1 MDAYRDAERSEP
13 WRALR
18 APSALDSTRAP
29 MRALHINLA
38 CFDPLRRRSMA
49 IEDIDV
55 ADMFRVDP
63 QRIGALDPYAAVD
76 LAGRLIRADASASGI
91 PANVVDIQS
100 NIAAPDGGVD
110 GAAIDSPCKSV
121 HGLVKKGMTAYQ
133 FRTGAFVPS
142 SSIAGILFT
151 RQGEVKPRI
160 RSCIEGGGTLVVM
173 LFGWDGAARTE
184 DDMLAER
191 FKRALAAKSGTLA
204 GAKVDVWG
212 LNRIA
217 AAIER
222 FPGLAAGAGG
232 GIPAGTPA
240 MSHHEWSRVLDMTQP
255 FRHGKAEDGV
265 VERIRARLRRGGDV
279 PVHVRVSGPPGS
291 GKTRLVLEATRADDL
306 APRVI
311 YTAKP
316 SIAES
321 IISARARI
329 TGEAGGGRL
338 IIIVDECDLI
348 HQFNLWRRLSGDK
361 EGAADLVT
369 IYNEP
374 GADRESTLQVEVP
387 GMGDEQ
393 IIEILE
399 DYAEGEIGNIGA
411 WVDHC
416 RPSPRAAHVVGRNLS
431 AGSGNLYGDPDDAMV
446 WERYIAG
453 QGELGGGEYKDRLAV
468 LLWLS
473 QFTRFGFDAP
483 YEHDGAR
490 IADLVHRHH
499 AEIPAYRFREVVR
512 TLRSMRVLQGGPILY
527 ITPRILHEYLWLKW
541 WERYGQGDMPQLP
554 PGDDGDKGDGTDAR
568 GEGEAGH
575 LQTLHSRYYHM
586 MESMRRNKDTASA
599 LGALFGKGGPL
610 EEGSASGDGLDSYL
624 FMAASEASPAAAIGY
639 AEAAV
644 AAMRR
649 RDRGDVPVMQWHAAV
664 AAGRRMIGTRET
676 FARAARLL
684 LALADPDADGGE
696 GDAFAADACG
706 TFCDAL
712 DPAPAMGLPGIPL
725 AERLDVLSGAVRRG
739 AGEGSGAQDCER
751 ARRVG
756 LRACGTVLAM
766 RHFSPEVPHRHC
778 VGDNAA
784 YWRPENRDE
793 LAVYLRGV
801 LELAVEAGLDSG
813 GSEAVRKEAAGA
825 VFGSLAQTALLPE
838 VAERSVEAAERMR
851 EAGLIDGEM
860 LLGAAEG
867 LAMHESHRIAPAA
880 MRRIAAIVDRGAAA
894 ASGEGLHERL
904 ARRIG
909 VDGYKRRLRFDT
921 AGNDRDAIG
930 LLADELAR
938 DAAALDA
945 ELEWLVGEGA
955 DGRCAALLGY
965 ELAARDCGEGGD
977 ADADAMPPPPP
988 LLLGR
993 IEDATRREGLEGG
1006 GGHLLAGYL
1015 VGMGKKRPR
1024 MAEATLERILE
1035 EGDLRGILAMVA
1047 GMSGEVSERLARRM
1061 AQAVVDGRL
1070 ERRELAT
1077 TVRGRTLDG
1086 ISDEAFCI
1094 VAGALASGRAAAAD
1108 SEEGRQ
1114 DGDSRGDDDTVG
1126 SAMLSMVRTRYV
1138 DRRRGGS
1145 DGAGRPGRVLVE
1157 AITGM
1162 LLHGD
1167 VLGGKPGAG
1176 LRYVDVEMWVT
1187 AALALARR
1195 EGDEETASRLAEG
1208 VLGRL
1213 GVRGIFE
1220 TDAAVVSAAP
1230 LLDEIARAHP
1240 RAAWRIAASFMG
1252 PPLDKRA
1259 YYVRAWLAGRPGG
1272 QRPRARPDEAGGIAA
1287 LPAQVVLEWAAEDPR
1302 ARPQRI
1308 ADLLSPPSLGT
1319 ARDLVVR
1326 FGGLDGVAEG
1336 AAHGFK
1342 AWRVWGPAE
1351 SDMQD
1356 ALARLGAMRRGEA
1369 DPRAAAWL
1377 DERIG
1382 ELVAEVDR
1390 RRGRAAR
1397 PERAAPLLSG

>member
-1 MDAYRDAERSEP
+1 MK
-13 WRALR
+13 
-18 APSALDSTRAP
+18 
-29 MRALHINLA
+29 
-38 CFDPLRRRSMA
+38 
-49 IEDIDV
+49 IEDTYV

-63 QRIGALDPYAAVD
+63 QRIGTLDPYAAVD

-91 PANVVDIQS
+91 PANVVDIPS

-110 GAAIDSPCKSV
+110 GTATDSPRQSV

-151 RQGEVKPRI
+151 RQGEIKPRI

-173 LFGWDGAARTE
+173 LFGWDGAARTA
-184 DDMLAER
+184 DDALAER
-191 FKRALAAKSGTLA
+191 FKRALAAKSGALA

-217 AAIER
+217 TVIER
-222 FPGLAAGAGG
+222 FPGLATGASS
-232 GIPAGTPA
+232 GIPADTPA
-240 MSHHEWSRVLDMTQP
+240 MSHYEWSRVLDMTPP

-265 VERIRARLRRGGDV
+265 VERIRARLRRGGDA
-279 PVHVRVSGPPGS
+279 PVLARVSGPPGS

-306 APRVI
+306 APRVV

-321 IISARARI
+321 IISARARRI
-329 TGEAGGGRL
+329 GGAGSGRL
-338 IIIVDECDLI
+338 IIIVDECDLV
-348 HQFNLWRRLSGDK
+348 HQFNLWRRLSVDK
-361 EGAADLVT
+361 EGVADLVT

-374 GADRESTLQVEVP
+374 GVDKEMTLQVEVP

-393 IIEILE
+393 ITEILE
-399 DYAEGEIGNIGA
+399 DYAEGMIDNIGT
-411 WVDHC
+411 WVKRC
-416 RPSPRAAHVVGRNLS
+416 RSSPRAAHIVGQNLS
-431 AGSGNLYGDPDDAMV
+431 AGPGKLYRDPDDAMV

-453 QGELGGGEYKDRLAV
+453 QEELGGGEYKDRLAV

-483 YEHDGAR
+483 YERDGAR

-499 AEIPAYRFREVVR
+499 PGIPAYRFREVVR

-527 ITPRILHEYLWLKW
+527 ITPGILHEYLWLKW

-554 PGDDGDKGDGTDAR
+554 PGDDGGEGDGADAR

-575 LQTLHSRYYHM
+575 LQTLHSRYYRM

-644 AAMRR
+644 AVMQRQ
-649 RDRGDVPVMQWHAAV
+649 DRGDVPMMQWHAAV
-664 AAGRRMIGTRET
+664 AAGRCMLGERET
-676 FARAARLL
+676 FVRAARLL

-696 GDAFAADACG
+696 GDAFAADACR

-766 RHFSPEVPHRHC
+766 RHFSPEVPHRHRIS
-778 VGDNAA
+778 DNVA

-793 LAVYLRGV
+793 LAAYLRGV

-860 LLGAAEG
+860 LVAAAEG
-867 LAMHESHRIAPAA
+867 LAMHESHRIVPAA
-880 MRRIAAIVDRGAAA
+880 MRRIDAIVDRGAAA
-894 ASGEGLHERL
+894 AAREGLHERL

-921 AGNDRDAIG
+921 AGSDRDAIG

-945 ELEWLVGEGA
+945 ELEWLVGEEA
-955 DGRCAALLGY
+955 DGRCVALLGY

-977 ADADAMPPPPP
+977 ADADADAMPPPP

-993 IEDATRREGLEGG
+993 IEDATRQEGLEGG

-1035 EGDLRGILAMVA
+1035 EGDLRCILPMAA
-1047 GMSGEVSERLARRM
+1047 RMSGEVSERLARRM

-1094 VAGALASGRAAAAD
+1094 VAGALASGGAAAASPAPPAY
-1108 SEEGRQ
+1108 SEEGGT
-1114 DGDSRGDDDTVG
+1114 DGNSRGGDDTVG

-1138 DRRRGGS
+1138 DRRGGGS
-1145 DGAGRPGRVLVE
+1145 DVAGRPGRMLTE
-1157 AITGM
+1157 TITGM
-1162 LLHGD
+1162 LLHED
-1167 VLGGKPGAG
+1167 VLGGRPGAG

-1259 YYVRAWLAGRPGG
+1259 CYVRAWLAGRPGG
-1272 QRPRARPDEAGGIAA
+1272 QRPRARADEAGGIAA

-1308 ADLLSPPSLGT
+1308 ADLLSPPSLGM
-1319 ARDLVVR
+1319 ARDLVAR

-1342 AWRVWGPAE
+1342 SWRVWGPAE

-1356 ALARLGAMRRGEA
+1356 ALARLGAMRRGED